1 MTCIGSMTRPG
12 RRGSRRKRN
21 GRSLDDPGTRPRAD
35 SAEPAGPRAPV
46 GAGSQGDRAAATET
60 GGARGGVVPPG
71 PTRRPT
77 RESRSPSVQR
87 PPTHCCSARWRSRAT
102 PVSARWRGPAANC
115 SSKSRR
121 PRFGGSPCPS
131 CSVAHRSGGHS
142 AARATPPPSIGPVAA
157 ATTTAFEELT
167 ELLLDAA
174 NREALLRRLA
184 EALSRTSRQVN
195 TLEQRLGPELEA
207 QRAGIRRTL
216 DEREREEHLRLQR
229 LLRQKAES

>member
-1 MTCIGSMTRPG
+1 MTQGRGPAPTRQNLLG
-12 RRGSRRKRN
+12 LEHRLERVAKGTALLRRKREA
-21 GRSLDDPGTRPRAD
+21 LV
-35 SAEPAGPRAPV
+35 AELFRL
-46 GAGSQGDRAAATET
+46 
-60 GGARGGVVPPG
+60 AR
-71 PTRRPT
+71 
-77 RESRSPSVQR
+77 
-87 PPTHCCSARWRSRAT
+87 
-102 PVSARWRGPAANC
+102 PAANARI
-115 SSKSRR
+115 SIAERAATAYPLLLGALAEPGYTGLRALAWPGRELLVEIQAAQVWGIPVSELLRR
-121 PRFGGSPCPS
+121 PPIR
-131 CSVAHRSGGHS
+131 RTL